1 MKELFNKKF
10 VYFMWDDE
18 LTDKECFVA
27 DNIYDLM
34 HDVNNKKYKHLVKR
48 NQNIDFSFPF
58 ITENTGYKFAYY
70 DPNYDIK
77 IAYNEGKQIQFQ
89 SLVDGSWC
97 DCDEL
102 SEDSWDDDYKYRIK
116 PAENEKQ
123 TKCMTYRQLAEWLG
137 RGNGEFMYR
146 LSIATTSVIS
156 YLISDENSEVSQN
169 SRIRKWNSNEWIKPT
184 LAIYEEDCGK

>member
-1 MKELFNKKF
+1 MKLFNKKF

-34 HDVNNKKYKHLVKR
+34 HNVDVNDKKYKVIR
-48 NQNIDFSFPF
+48 NQKNGPFPF

-70 DPNYDIK
+70 DPTYEYK
-77 IAYNEGKQIQFQ
+77 IAYNEGKQIQYQ
-89 SLVDGSWC
+89 DIDLEWY
-97 DCDEL
+97 DCIGIPPFGFNKL
-102 SEDSWDDDYKYRIK
+102 RIK
-116 PAENEKQ
+116 SEYKL
-123 TKCMTYRQLAEWLG
+123 MTYRQLAEWLG

-146 LSIATTSVIS
+146 LGIATTSVIS
-156 YLISDENSEVSQN
+156 YLISDENSEVSQDI
-169 SRIRKWNSNEWIKPT
+169 RIRKWNSNEWIKPT